1 VFELVSKCP
10 APQTTVQTTCC
21 QTPGDHSAAHL
32 VSLRKCV
39 VALASSFGVTVGG
52 KSSAAELLDCADG
65 DGNGEVTSQEAS
77 SMLTMCLTYTGGPTL
92 ADASL
97 RALRALARC

>member
-1 VFELVSKCP
+1 
-10 APQTTVQTTCC
+10 
-21 QTPGDHSAAHL
+21 
-32 VSLRKCV
+32 V

-65 DGNGEVTSQEAS
+65 DGSSEVTSQEAS

>member
-1 VFELVSKCP
+1 M
-10 APQTTVQTTCC
+10 
-21 QTPGDHSAAHL
+21 
-32 VSLRKCV
+32 

-77 SMLTMCLTYTGGPTL
+77 SMLTCASPT
-92 ADASL
+92 
-97 RALRALARC
+97 REARP